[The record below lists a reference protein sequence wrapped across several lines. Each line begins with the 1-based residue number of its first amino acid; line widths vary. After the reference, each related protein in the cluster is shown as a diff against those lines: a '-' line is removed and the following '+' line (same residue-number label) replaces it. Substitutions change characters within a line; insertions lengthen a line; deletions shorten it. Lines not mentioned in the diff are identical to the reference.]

1 VPLSTPRPLPM
12 SLMRKLHRRTEKVR
26 PSAAGHEPGG
36 CSHRL
41 WSATGAPRGLLSIE
55 NSSSQGVSPAA
66 APAESR
72 PVDVNRVSGDRGDHH
87 RGHSPRGDRPAPKD
101 RSGDPCWADSP
112 RGCCFVD
119 NSYYPPCSQ
128 RSPGPFSA
136 AGSVAVTDVPPTPRG
151 QRWVAA
157 GWPDSPCHGRGSSTG
172 QGRVRGTSRS
182 SWVTWSGLSSS
193 RALTP
198 SSRIV
203 RSISLRRM
211 SIARST
217 PGLPPAIRP

>member
-1 VPLSTPRPLPM
+1 MPLSTPRPLPM

-119 NSYYPPCSQ
+119 NSPYPSRSARSSDCPECLAGVPRGATHRPLHAPRSSPSEPVR
-128 RSPGPFSA
+128 RSPPPQPEPPSPAPSPATPPRRSSCLPAPAPSSSA
-136 AGSVAVTDVPPTPRG
+136 CSASCPSPPTAGPAA
-151 QRWVAA
+151 QR
-157 GWPDSPCHGRGSSTG
+157 
-172 QGRVRGTSRS
+172 
-182 SWVTWSGLSSS
+182 
-193 RALTP
+193 LTRQP
-198 SSRIV
+198 
-203 RSISLRRM
+203 
-211 SIARST
+211 T
-217 PGLPPAIRP
+217 